1 MKYLLFLISS
11 LVLVSFLSGCTT
23 IATSGAD
30 RRPLGMQ
37 IDDSKIDFSCPSSS
51 DEEKYRINCLTYNY
65 NVLVTGQAVSQ
76 AKIDALVS
84 QVKKIDGVKKVINRM
99 TVGPTNQDI
108 TGDAKITADVIEQI
122 IEEEGVSKFHVQ
134 VYTELGVTYLL
145 GSVFDKEAEAA
156 VKAAKRSTRLKK
168 LEPIFQGAVY

>member
-1 MKYLLFLISS
+1 MKQFFLISS
-11 LVLVSFLSGCTT
+11 LIIVTFLSGCTT

-30 RRPLGMQ
+30 RRPLVTQ

-99 TVGPTNQDI
+99 TVGPTNQNI
-108 TGDAKITADVIEQI
+108 SGDAKITADVIEKI
-122 IEEEGVSKFHVQ
+122 IEEEDVSKFHVQ

-156 VKAAKRSTRLKK
+156 IRTAKRSTRLKR

>member
-1 MKYLLFLISS
+1 MKQFFLISS
-11 LVLVSFLSGCTT
+11 LIIVTFLSGCTT

-30 RRPLGMQ
+30 RRPLVTQ

-99 TVGPTNQDI
+99 TVGPTNQNI
-108 TGDAKITADVIEQI
+108 SGDAKITADVIEKI
-122 IEEEGVSKFHVQ
+122 IEEEDVSKFHVQ

-156 VKAAKRSTRLKK
+156 IRAAKRSTILKK

>member
-1 MKYLLFLISS
+1 MKYFLFLISS

-30 RRPLGMQ
+30 RRPLGAQ

-99 TVGPTNQDI
+99 TVGPTNQNI
-108 TGDAKITADVIEQI
+108 SGDAKITADVIEKI
-122 IEEEGVSKFHVQ
+122 IEEEDVSKFHVQ

-156 VKAAKRSTRLKK
+156 IRVAKRSTRLKR

>member
-1 MKYLLFLISS
+1 M
-11 LVLVSFLSGCTT
+11 
-23 IATSGAD
+23 
-30 RRPLGMQ
+30 
-37 IDDSKIDFSCPSSS
+37 
-51 DEEKYRINCLTYNY
+51 
-65 NVLVTGQAVSQ
+65 VTGQAASQ
-76 AKIDALVS
+76 AKIDALIS

-108 TGDAKITADVIEQI
+108 SGDAKITADVIEQI

-156 VKAAKRSTRLKK
+156 IRAAKRSTRLKK

>member
-1 MKYLLFLISS
+1 MKQFFLISS
-11 LVLVSFLSGCTT
+11 LIIVTFLSGCTT

-30 RRPLGMQ
+30 RRPLVTQ

-99 TVGPTNQDI
+99 TVGPTNQNI
-108 TGDAKITADVIEQI
+108 SGDAKITADVIEKI
-122 IEEEGVSKFHVQ
+122 IEEEDVSKFHVQ

-156 VKAAKRSTRLKK
+156 IRAAKRSTRLKK

>member
-1 MKYLLFLISS
+1 MKYFLFLISS

-30 RRPLGMQ
+30 RRPLVTQ

-51 DEEKYRINCLTYNY
+51 DEEKYRIICLTYNY
-65 NVLVTGQAVSQ
+65 NVLVTGQAASQ
-76 AKIDALVS
+76 AKIDALIS

-156 VKAAKRSTRLKK
+156 IRAAKRSTRLKK